1 MALGL
6 LQLWYGK
13 LKLVFS
19 PALVWQLLSIAS
31 SISHCWFIRPART
44 PAPSE
49 LTVPDREGD

>member
-19 PALVWQLLSIAS
+19 PALVWQLLSIAHPLFHVAGLS
-31 SISHCWFIRPART
+31 GQPEPQLHQS
-44 PAPSE
+44 
-49 LTVPDREGD
+49 